1 MISQKQLFFQHVA
14 QTSKFPLAIE
24 MEKAD
29 GCYMYDTSGMKYLDF
44 ISGISVSSLGHG
56 HPDIVKAVKEQADK
70 YMHLLVYGEFVQ
82 SPQVE
87 LANLL
92 TSNLPSSLDNVYF
105 VNSGAEAIDGAMK
118 LAKTYTGRTELI
130 SFKKAYHGSTQ
141 GPLSLMGD
149 ETLKLP
155 SRPLLPGVKHLEFNN
170 PDNIAQIGNHTAAVF
185 VEPVQGEAG
194 TVPANMEWLKQLRK
208 RCTET
213 RTLLVFDEI
222 QTGMGRTGSL
232 FCFEQ
237 YGVIPDILCLA
248 KAFGGG
254 MPLGA
259 FISNKEIMEKFSAN
273 PALGHITTFGGH
285 PVCCAAGLAALK
297 VLLEKPYIFQV
308 KKKEVLMRDK
318 LQHHNIKE
326 VRGKG
331 LILAIQFENME
342 FNFKII
348 EKCIKKGLMT
358 DWFLFNDSA
367 LRIAPPLTITEAELE
382 WACDTIIAS
391 INEV

>member
-1 MISQKQLFFQHVA
+1 MISQKQLFFQHLA
-14 QTSKFPLAIE
+14 QTSEFPLAIE
-24 MEKAD
+24 MEKAE
-29 GCYMYDTSGMKYLDF
+29 GCYMFDTSGKKYLDL
-44 ISGISVSSLGHG
+44 ISGISVSNLGHG
-56 HPDIVKAVKEQADK
+56 HPKIVKAVQEQAAK

-87 LANLL
+87 LAGLL
-92 TSNLPSSLDNVYF
+92 TKNLPNSLDNVYF

-118 LAKTYTGRTELI
+118 LVKTYTGRTEI
-130 SFKKAYHGSTQ
+130 VGFKKAYHGSTQ

-149 ETLKLP
+149 EALKLS
-155 SRPLLPGVKHLEFNN
+155 SRPLLPCIKHLELNN
-170 PDNIAQIGNHTAAVF
+170 SDDLDQISDDTAAVF

-194 TVPANMEWLKQLRK
+194 ALPANNEWLKDLRNK
-208 RCTET
+208 CDQTG
-213 RTLLVFDEI
+213 TLLVFDEI

-248 KAFGGG
+248 KALGGG

-259 FISNKEIMEKFSAN
+259 FISSKVIMGKFSSN

-297 VLLEKPYIFQV
+297 ILLEEPYIFQV
-308 KKKEVLMRDK
+308 KKKETLMRDK
-318 LQHHNIKE
+318 LMHPKIKE

-331 LILAIQFENME
+331 LMLAIQFESMDI
-342 FNFKII
+342 NFKVI
-348 EKCIKKGLMT
+348 EKCIAKGLMT

-367 LRIAPPLTITEAELE
+367 LRIVPPLTISDSELE
-382 WACDTIIAS
+382 WACDIIIAS
-391 INEV
+391 IDEV